1 VSEQGGAPT
10 GAEGAQ
16 AEAQGAEQ
24 HTSPI
29 ASRPTIRR
37 RTRQRQ
43 VPSGPRREQRQPAPD
58 PNEYLASHWLME
70 ALKHKDADV
79 TRGFQEHKQ
88 FREQWEPFSK
98 IQGLGDMSP
107 EDVGQLVEWSQAMN
121 DPQAFQAWYEGVG
134 QQLGLSPE
142 LDEDAWVRMGEEKGW
157 FEGGG
162 EGEGQQENGQGFDPN
177 QLQSMLDSMLEQ
189 KLQPVQ
195 QWLGSQEQNQQAEQ
209 IKTQWEQQMSSLADQ
224 HGVKLD
230 DARDDILH
238 LMAGYL
244 DDGVED
250 PVSKAFEHYL
260 RISGKAQGDLI
271 EDKLNQPGGALNG
284 GTADTRPEQASW
296 NASSPSSPPRPHK
309 GHSGPIAAPQTV
321 AQPERPRRGAGRT

>member
-1 VSEQGGAPT
+1 VSEQGGGAPE
-10 GAEGAQ
+10 GAGAQ
-16 AEAQGAEQ
+16 AEAQGAE
-24 HTSPI
+24 H
-29 ASRPTIRR
+29 A
-37 RTRQRQ
+37 
-43 VPSGPRREQRQPAPD
+43 QPAEYQQD
-58 PNEYLASHWLME
+58 PNGKYLQAANVPAELAPLVME

-79 TRGFQEHKQ
+79 TRGFQEHKT
-88 FREQWEPFSK
+88 FREQWEPYSK
-98 IQGLGDMSP
+98 VNGLQEMSP
-107 EDVGQLVEWSQAMN
+107 EDLGQLVEWSQAMN
-121 DPQAFQAWYEGVG
+121 DPQAFQAWWEGVG

-142 LDEDAWVRMGEEKGW
+142 LDEDAWVRMGEERGW
-157 FEGGG
+157 FQDG
-162 EGEGQQENGQGFDPN
+162 EGEQGGEDGQGFDPS
-177 QLQSMLDSMLEQ
+177 QLQSMLDQMLEQ

-209 IKTQWEQQMSSLADQ
+209 IKTQWEQQMSSLADR

-296 NASSPSSPPRPHK
+296 NGGGGPNPRDL
-309 GHSGPIAAPQTV
+309 ALARFRQ
-321 AQPERPRRGAGRT
+321 